1 MKRRELNIGNIVQV
15 GFNKVR
21 VVRDEKV
28 SCDAC
33 YFRPI
38 CFKDYDTLK
47 WKQENFGFCS
57 ENIIDVAYDMLC
69 WCIEN
74 GYIKKEGE

>member
-28 SCDAC
+28 SCDDC

-57 ENIIDVAYDMLC
+57 
-69 WCIEN
+69 
-74 GYIKKEGE
+74 

>member
-1 MKRRELNIGNIVQV
+1 MKNIMKRRELNIGDIIQV
-15 GFNKVR
+15 GYNQVK

-38 CFKDYDTLK
+38 CAKDYEALEKMVEILQSTIEAK
-47 WKQENFGFCS
+47 K
-57 ENIIDVAYDMLC
+57 YML
-69 WCIEN
+69 N
-74 GYIKKEGE
+74 KIKKTK

>member
-28 SCDAC
+28 SCDGC

-38 CFKDYDTLK
+38 CAKDYEALEAGIQRTL
-47 WKQENFGFCS
+47 EL
-57 ENIIDVAYDMLC
+57 I
-69 WCIEN
+69 
-74 GYIKKEGE
+74 